1 MTFMSEELRK
11 RRLQHPAKPV
21 RIILDTDA
29 KNEIDDQFAIT
40 YALLSSSEIIVE
52 AIHAAPFTKAGY
64 PDPAS
69 GMEASYQEILT
80 VLGKIGLRGKVP
92 VFRGSR
98 AILESREV
106 PVRSEAAENVI
117 HLAMQ
122 EREEP
127 LYVVG
132 IGAITNVAS
141 AILLSPEIVERFVV
155 VWLGSHPTYW
165 ESPRE
170 FNLQNDPLGAMVL
183 FDSGVPLVH
192 IPCKNVAE
200 HLRTV
205 PAEVEE
211 YVRGR
216 GAIGDYLADI
226 FKNWVRG
233 KALSKSL
240 WDMTT
245 IAYLI
250 NPEWVPTRLS
260 PTPRINPDMT
270 WGVIEPERHLYRV
283 AIDARRDPIFLDFFQ
298 KLNGILET

>member
-1 MTFMSEELRK
+1 MTFISEELRK
-11 RRLQHPAKPV
+11 RRLEHPTKPV
-21 RIILDTDA
+21 RIVLDTDA

-40 YALLSSSEIIVE
+40 YALLSSEIIVE
-52 AIHAAPFTKAGY
+52 AISAAPFTKAGY
-64 PDPAS
+64 PDPAL

-80 VLGKIGLRGKVP
+80 VLDKMGLRDRVP

-98 AILESREV
+98 TILKDYEV
-106 PVRSEAAENVI
+106 PVRSEAAENI
-117 HLAMQ
+117 IRLAMQ
-122 EREEP
+122 QRKEP

-132 IGAITNVAS
+132 IGAATNVAS
-141 AILLSPEIVERFVV
+141 AILLNPAIMERIVV
-155 VWLGSHPTYW
+155 VWLGSHPAYW

-170 FNLQNDPLGAMVL
+170 FNLQNDPIGAMVF

-205 PAEVEE
+205 PLEIEE

-226 FKNWVRG
+226 FANRVRG
-233 KALSKSL
+233 KARSKSL

-250 NPEWVPTRLS
+250 NSEWVPSRLS
-260 PTPRINPDMT
+260 PTPRINPDLA
-270 WGVIEPERHLYRV
+270 WGEIEPDRHLCRV
-283 AIDARRDPIFLDFFQ
+283 AVDARRDPIFLDFFE
-298 KLNGILET
+298 KLERLPVY

>member
-1 MTFMSEELRK
+1 MTFISEELRK
-11 RRLQHPAKPV
+11 RRLEHPAKPV
-21 RIILDTDA
+21 RIVLDTDA

-80 VLGKIGLRGKVP
+80 VLDKMGLRDRIP
-92 VFRGSR
+92 SFRGSR
-98 AILESREV
+98 AVLKNREA
-106 PVRSEAAENVI
+106 PVRSEAAENLI
-117 HLAMQ
+117 RLAMAR
-122 EREEP
+122 REEP

-132 IGAITNVAS
+132 IGAATNIAS
-141 AILLSPEIVERFVV
+141 AILLNPEIMERILV

-165 ESPRE
+165 DTPRE
-170 FNLQNDPLGAMVL
+170 FNLQNDPVAATVL
-183 FDSGVPLVH
+183 FNSGVPLVH

-205 PAEVEE
+205 LAEVEE

-226 FKNWVRG
+226 FRDWVRG
-233 KALSKSL
+233 KARSKSL

-250 NPEWVPTRLS
+250 NPEWVPTKLS
-260 PTPRINPDMT
+260 PTPKINPDMT
-270 WGVIEPERHLYRV
+270 WGETGPDRHLCRV
-283 AIDARRDPIFLDFFQ
+283 AVDARRDPIFLDFFQ
-298 KLNGILET
+298 KLWAF